1 MQKIAKFVLEKYRK
15 YSEFLIQHAV
25 YSFYPQCSKN
35 LDYCSIR
42 TENSSMITQKHI
54 IDDEIISFDEIDDAE
69 TAQVFLQEKLEQVS
83 NELQSDSVDSKE
95 LGKLGETYA
104 ALRLMQQGWHV
115 IDRNWHSR
123 QGELDLVMIT
133 PEQKLVFVEVK
144 TRRSVRCGTPLEAI
158 NQDKRNKLRKAGMQW
173 IEKFCTDIPRY
184 RIRFDA
190 VSILVINKYTYSDS
204 ACMIQALEEIDNNS
218 NIQFT
223 HIPGAF

>member
-1 MQKIAKFVLEKYRK
+1 M
-15 YSEFLIQHAV
+15 
-25 YSFYPQCSKN
+25 FYPQWNKN
-35 LDYCSIR
+35 LDYIKTSY
-42 TENSSMITQKHI
+42 ENGYMAIKKQI
-54 IDDEIISFDEIDDAE
+54 IDNEIIPMEYIEDYE
-69 TAQVFLQEKLEQVS
+69 TAQELLHSKLEQVS
-83 NELQSDSVDSKE
+83 QDLQSDSVDSKE

-104 ALRLMQQGWHV
+104 ALRLMQQGWLV

-144 TRRSVRCGTPLEAI
+144 TRRSVQYGTPLEAI

-173 IEKFCTDIPRY
+173 IEKFGTDIPGY

>member
-1 MQKIAKFVLEKYRK
+1 M
-15 YSEFLIQHAV
+15 
-25 YSFYPQCSKN
+25 FYPQWNKN
-35 LDYCSIR
+35 LDYIKTSY
-42 TENSSMITQKHI
+42 ENGYMAIKKQI
-54 IDDEIISFDEIDDAE
+54 IDNEIIPMEYIEDYE
-69 TAQVFLQEKLEQVS
+69 TAQELLHSKLEQVS
-83 NELQSDSVDSKE
+83 QDLQSDSVDSKE

-173 IEKFCTDIPRY
+173 IEKFGTDIPRY

>member
-1 MQKIAKFVLEKYRK
+1 M
-15 YSEFLIQHAV
+15 
-25 YSFYPQCSKN
+25 FYPQWNKN
-35 LDYCSIR
+35 LDYIKTSY
-42 TENSSMITQKHI
+42 ENGYMAIKKQI
-54 IDDEIISFDEIDDAE
+54 IDNEIIPMEYIEDYE
-69 TAQVFLQEKLEQVS
+69 TAQELLHSKLEQVS
-83 NELQSDSVDSKE
+83 QDLQSDSVDSKE

-144 TRRSVRCGTPLEAI
+144 TRRCVQYGTPLEAI
-158 NQDKRNKLRKAGMQW
+158 NQDKRSKLRKSGMQW
-173 IEKFCTDIPRY
+173 IEKFGTDIPRY

>member
-1 MQKIAKFVLEKYRK
+1 M
-15 YSEFLIQHAV
+15 
-25 YSFYPQCSKN
+25 FYPQWNKN
-35 LDYCSIR
+35 LDYIKTSY
-42 TENSSMITQKHI
+42 ENGYMAIKKQI
-54 IDDEIISFDEIDDAE
+54 IDNEIIPMEYIEDYE
-69 TAQVFLQEKLEQVS
+69 TAQELLHSKLEQVS
-83 NELQSDSVDSKE
+83 QDLQSDSVDSKE
-95 LGKLGETYA
+95 LGKLGEAYA

-144 TRRSVRCGTPLEAI
+144 TRRSVQYGTPLEAI

-173 IEKFCTDIPRY
+173 IEKFGTDIPRY

>member
-1 MQKIAKFVLEKYRK
+1 M
-15 YSEFLIQHAV
+15 
-25 YSFYPQCSKN
+25 FYPQWNKN
-35 LDYCSIR
+35 LDYIKTSY
-42 TENSSMITQKHI
+42 ENGYMAIKKQI
-54 IDDEIISFDEIDDAE
+54 IDNEIIPMEYIEDYE
-69 TAQVFLQEKLEQVS
+69 TAQELLHSKLEQIS
-83 NELQSDSVDSKE
+83 QDLQSDSVDSKE

-144 TRRSVRCGTPLEAI
+144 TRRSVQYGTPLEAI

-173 IEKFCTDIPRY
+173 IEKFGTDIPRY

>member
-1 MQKIAKFVLEKYRK
+1 M
-15 YSEFLIQHAV
+15 
-25 YSFYPQCSKN
+25 FYPQWNKN
-35 LDYCSIR
+35 LDYIKTSY
-42 TENSSMITQKHI
+42 ENGYMAIKKQI
-54 IDDEIISFDEIDDAE
+54 IDNEIIPMEYIEDYE
-69 TAQVFLQEKLEQVS
+69 TAQELLHSKLEQVS
-83 NELQSDSVDSKE
+83 QDLQSDSVDSKE

-144 TRRSVRCGTPLEAI
+144 TRRSVQYGTPLEAI

-173 IEKFCTDIPRY
+173 IEKFGTDIPRY

-204 ACMIQALEEIDNNS
+204 ACMIQALEEIDNKS

>member
-1 MQKIAKFVLEKYRK
+1 M
-15 YSEFLIQHAV
+15 
-25 YSFYPQCSKN
+25 FYPQWNKN
-35 LDYCSIR
+35 LDYIKTSY
-42 TENSSMITQKHI
+42 ENGYMAIKKQI
-54 IDDEIISFDEIDDAE
+54 IDNEIIPMEYIEDYE
-69 TAQVFLQEKLEQVS
+69 TAQELLHSKLEQVS
-83 NELQSDSVDSKE
+83 QDLQSDSVDSKE

-144 TRRSVRCGTPLEAI
+144 TRRSVQYGTPLEAI
-158 NQDKRNKLRKAGMQW
+158 NQDKRNKLRKAGMQC
-173 IEKFCTDIPRY
+173 IEKFGTDIPRY

>member
-1 MQKIAKFVLEKYRK
+1 M
-15 YSEFLIQHAV
+15 
-25 YSFYPQCSKN
+25 FYPQWNKN
-35 LDYCSIR
+35 LDYIKTSY
-42 TENSSMITQKHI
+42 ENSYMAIKKQI
-54 IDDEIISFDEIDDAE
+54 IDNEIIPMEYIEDYE
-69 TAQVFLQEKLEQVS
+69 TAQELLHSKLEQVS
-83 NELQSDSVDSKE
+83 QDLQSDYVDSKE

-144 TRRSVRCGTPLEAI
+144 TRRSVQYGTPLEAI

-173 IEKFCTDIPRY
+173 IEKFGTDIPRY

>member
-1 MQKIAKFVLEKYRK
+1 M
-15 YSEFLIQHAV
+15 
-25 YSFYPQCSKN
+25 FYPQWNKN
-35 LDYCSIR
+35 LDYIKTSY
-42 TENSSMITQKHI
+42 ENGYMAIKKQI
-54 IDDEIISFDEIDDAE
+54 IDNEIIPMEYIEDYE
-69 TAQVFLQEKLEQVS
+69 TAQELLHSKLEQVS
-83 NELQSDSVDSKE
+83 QDLQSDSVDSKE

-144 TRRSVRCGTPLEAI
+144 TRRSIQYGTPLEAI

-173 IEKFCTDIPRY
+173 IEKFGTDIPRY

>member
-1 MQKIAKFVLEKYRK
+1 M
-15 YSEFLIQHAV
+15 
-25 YSFYPQCSKN
+25 FYPQWNKN
-35 LDYCSIR
+35 LDYIKTSY
-42 TENSSMITQKHI
+42 ENGYMAIKKQI
-54 IDDEIISFDEIDDAE
+54 IDNEIIPMEYIEDYE
-69 TAQVFLQEKLEQVS
+69 TAQELLHSKLEQVS
-83 NELQSDSVDSKE
+83 QDLQSDSVDSKE

-158 NQDKRNKLRKAGMQW
+158 NQDKRNKLRRAGMQW
-173 IEKFCTDIPRY
+173 IEKFGTDIPRY

>member
-1 MQKIAKFVLEKYRK
+1 M
-15 YSEFLIQHAV
+15 
-25 YSFYPQCSKN
+25 FYPQWNKN
-35 LDYCSIR
+35 LDYIKTSY
-42 TENSSMITQKHI
+42 ENGYMAIKKQI
-54 IDDEIISFDEIDDAE
+54 IDNEIIPMEYIEDYE
-69 TAQVFLQEKLEQVS
+69 TAQELLHSKLEQVS
-83 NELQSDSVDSKE
+83 QDLQSDSVDSKE

-104 ALRLMQQGWHV
+104 TLRLMQQGWHV

-144 TRRSVRCGTPLEAI
+144 TRRSVQYGTPLEAI

-173 IEKFCTDIPRY
+173 IEKFGTDIPRY

>member
-35 LDYCSIR
+35 LDYCSIS

-83 NELQSDSVDSKE
+83 NELQSDSVDCKE

-173 IEKFCTDIPRY
+173 IEKFGTDIPRY

>member
-1 MQKIAKFVLEKYRK
+1 M
-15 YSEFLIQHAV
+15 
-25 YSFYPQCSKN
+25 FYPQWNKN
-35 LDYCSIR
+35 LDYIKTSY
-42 TENSSMITQKHI
+42 ENGYMAIKKQI
-54 IDDEIISFDEIDDAE
+54 IDNEIIPMEYIEDYE
-69 TAQVFLQEKLEQVS
+69 TAQELLHSKLEQVS
-83 NELQSDSVDSKE
+83 QDLQSDSVDSKE

-173 IEKFCTDIPRY
+173 IEKFGTDIPRY

-204 ACMIQALEEIDNNS
+204 ACMIQALEEINNNS

>member
-1 MQKIAKFVLEKYRK
+1 M
-15 YSEFLIQHAV
+15 
-25 YSFYPQCSKN
+25 FYPQWNKN
-35 LDYCSIR
+35 LDYIKTSY
-42 TENSSMITQKHI
+42 ENGYMAIKKQI
-54 IDDEIISFDEIDDAE
+54 IDNEIIPMEYIEDYE
-69 TAQVFLQEKLEQVS
+69 TAQELLHSKLEQVS
-83 NELQSDSVDSKE
+83 QDLQSDSVDSKE

-144 TRRSVRCGTPLEAI
+144 TRRSVQYGTPLEAI

-173 IEKFCTDIPRY
+173 IEKFGTDIPRY

>member
-1 MQKIAKFVLEKYRK
+1 M
-15 YSEFLIQHAV
+15 
-25 YSFYPQCSKN
+25 FYPQWNKN
-35 LDYCSIR
+35 LDYIKTSY
-42 TENSSMITQKHI
+42 ENGYMAIKKQI
-54 IDDEIISFDEIDDAE
+54 IDNEIIPMEYIEDYE
-69 TAQVFLQEKLEQVS
+69 TAQELLHSKLEQVS
-83 NELQSDSVDSKE
+83 QDLQSDSVDSKE

-144 TRRSVRCGTPLEAI
+144 TRRSVQYGTPLEAI
-158 NQDKRNKLRKAGMQW
+158 NQDKRNKLRKAGTQW
-173 IEKFCTDIPRY
+173 IEKFGTDIPRY

>member
-1 MQKIAKFVLEKYRK
+1 M
-15 YSEFLIQHAV
+15 
-25 YSFYPQCSKN
+25 FYPQWNKN
-35 LDYCSIR
+35 LDYIKTSY
-42 TENSSMITQKHI
+42 ENGYMAIKKQI
-54 IDDEIISFDEIDDAE
+54 IDNEIIPMEYIEDYE
-69 TAQVFLQEKLEQVS
+69 TAQELLHSKLEQVS
-83 NELQSDSVDSKE
+83 QDLQSDSVDSKE

-144 TRRSVRCGTPLEAI
+144 TRRSVQYGTPLEAI
-158 NQDKRNKLRKAGMQW
+158 NQDKRSKLRKAGMQW
-173 IEKFCTDIPRY
+173 IEKFGTDIPRY

>member
-1 MQKIAKFVLEKYRK
+1 MAIKKQ
-15 YSEFLIQHAV
+15 
-25 YSFYPQCSKN
+25 
-35 LDYCSIR
+35 
-42 TENSSMITQKHI
+42 I
-54 IDDEIISFDEIDDAE
+54 IDNEIIPMEYIEDYE
-69 TAQVFLQEKLEQVS
+69 TAQELLHSKLEQVS
-83 NELQSDSVDSKE
+83 QDLQSDSVDSKE

-144 TRRSVRCGTPLEAI
+144 TRRSVQYGTPLEAI

-173 IEKFCTDIPRY
+173 IEKFGTDIPRY